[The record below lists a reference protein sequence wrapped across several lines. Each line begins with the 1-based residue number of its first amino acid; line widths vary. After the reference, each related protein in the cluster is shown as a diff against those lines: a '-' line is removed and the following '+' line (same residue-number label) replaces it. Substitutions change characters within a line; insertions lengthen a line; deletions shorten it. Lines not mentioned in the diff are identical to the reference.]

1 MMQDGKALQAGT
13 SHFLGT
19 NFAAAQNIRFQNA
32 EGQFELANTTSWG
45 VSTRLIGAVIMTHGD
60 DDGLRVPPRIA
71 PWPVVIVPMPRA
83 APEAAAVDKF
93 FRALQA
99 ALPRPRPPGRPVP
112 PFPPL

>member
-71 PWPVVIVPMPRA
+71 PWQVVIVPMLRD
-83 APEAAAVDKF
+83 APEDAAIRSEERRVGKECVSTC
-93 FRALQA
+93 RSRWS
-99 ALPRPRPPGRPVP
+99 PYH
-112 PFPPL
+112 